1 MTRGDD
7 SLPTQFLFPSALEV
21 VFSIGICGILDKFW
35 QVSWEAGRG
44 QAELFA
50 TSCGDRYKGVV
61 KYHEPKHSSE
71 LFWSHP
77 GVLSVPTAY
86 PRVSSKATEPGGVGS
101 FQNALNLKVIS
112 ESETGVSGH
121 GRQLNAGTYLMI
133 FIRYSPTPSN
143 CFLTLC
149 IIISASWEFTSSVKG
164 LSSLREEKK
173 EMQLSYHK
181 YSQAQSGA
189 YVLSDNVL

>member
-1 MTRGDD
+1 MSPNILLNSSGHIQA
-7 SLPTQFLFPSALEV
+7 SCLFP
-21 VFSIGICGILDKFW
+21 
-35 QVSWEAGRG
+35 
-44 QAELFA
+44 
-50 TSCGDRYKGVV
+50 
-61 KYHEPKHSSE
+61 
-71 LFWSHP
+71 HP
-77 GVLSVPTAY
+77 
-86 PRVSSKATEPGGVGS
+86 ATEPGGVGS

-133 FIRYSPTPSN
+133 FIRYSPTASN